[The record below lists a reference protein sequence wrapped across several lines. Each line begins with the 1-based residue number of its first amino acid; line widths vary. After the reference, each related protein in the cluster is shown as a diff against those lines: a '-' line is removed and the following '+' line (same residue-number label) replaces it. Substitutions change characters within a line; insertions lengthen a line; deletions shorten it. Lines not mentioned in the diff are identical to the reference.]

1 MDYYIIA
8 HRPAPLQNRFASYY
22 LHPSYSSSR
31 LWLWNHFMDVEAI
44 TEWFTLLVKKKKG
57 ENIFKIIRKKFT
69 LCIIHVFLWS
79 ILQSLSFW
87 KNTVKAACFF
97 SIISQNEKK
106 RSQQKKKID
115 VGWRRMFFLCVAF
128 SYISSLSSSSVPFC
142 KGISLTVVYVYAYT

>member
-1 MDYYIIA
+1 M
-8 HRPAPLQNRFASYY
+8 H
-22 LHPSYSSSR
+22 
-31 LWLWNHFMDVEAI
+31 VEAI

-97 SIISQNEKK
+97 SIITQNEKK
-106 RSQQKKKID
+106 VVNKKKNRCGMTKD
-115 VGWRRMFFLCVAF
+115 VFPVCGFLLYFFPL
-128 SYISSLSSSSVPFC
+128 
-142 KGISLTVVYVYAYT
+142 K